1 MGKVFDKALI
11 YAIKAHKQQYR
22 KGDRIPYIVHPLEV
36 ASIVATMTKDEEI
49 MAAAVLH
56 DTVEDTEVTIEEIEK
71 KFGSRIRKLVA
82 CETEDKHPEI
92 PPEDSWKMRKEES
105 LVFLKD
111 ADRDAKIVWMADK
124 LSNMRSFLR
133 MYLLEGDDLWQ
144 HFHMKDINQQY
155 WYYQRIAELL
165 EELDEYPAYQEY
177 CKLLSIVFSS
187 VKDKNEG
194 STNEQ

>member
-11 YAIKAHKQQYR
+11 YAIRAHKQQYR
-22 KGDRIPYIVHPLEV
+22 KGDRIPYIIHPLEV

-82 CETEDKHPEI
+82 CETEDKHSEM

-155 WYYQRIAELL
+155 WYYQRIAEML

-177 CKLLSIVFSS
+177 CKLLSIVFNS